1 MRQSL
6 QIARVFGIPIEINYS
21 WIIIFL
27 LITWSLAAGYY
38 PVLLPLRNEYV
49 YWSAAV
55 VSAVLLFVSLLL
67 HELSHSLVAINSG
80 IPIKKIS
87 LFIFGGVAHMEK
99 EPESSSVEL
108 KIALAGPACSFVIA
122 ALCFL
127 AAFLLPNRGAW
138 QIAVAVLLYMG
149 LVNSAIVIFNSIP
162 GFPLDGGRVFRAV
175 LWHFVGDLRSSTR
188 IATYFGKFFSYLIM
202 SLGIFFLYRQE
213 FLNGIW
219 FLVLGLFLHEAA
231 EMSYQQLILKK
242 ALVGV
247 HVKDVM
253 SEDVI
258 SVSPGLSLDRLV
270 NEYFFKHRYMGFP
283 VVENG
288 MLKGI
293 VTLHDVKAFPQEQ
306 WPSTA
311 VYQAMTPARHDLIV
325 CPETD
330 CLEALL
336 QVTKSGLGRL
346 LVVDQGRLTGII
358 TQRGLVKLFEIKTNL
373 CS

>member
-1 MRQSL
+1 MKQSL
-6 QIARVFGIPIEINYS
+6 QVARVFGIPIEINYS
-21 WIIIFL
+21 WIVIFL
-27 LITWSLAAGYY
+27 LITWSLAVGYY
-38 PVLLPLRNEYV
+38 PVFLPFRSEYV
-49 YWSAAV
+49 YWSTAA
-55 VSAVLLFVSLLL
+55 VSAVLLFGSLLL

-99 EPESSSVEL
+99 EPERSSVEL
-108 KIALAGPACSFVIA
+108 KIALAGPACSLAIA
-122 ALCFL
+122 VVCFA
-127 AAFLLPNRGAW
+127 AAFLLPNYGPW
-138 QIAVAVLLYMG
+138 QITVSVLFYMG
-149 LVNSAIVIFNSIP
+149 MVNSAIVIFNSIP
-162 GFPLDGGRVFRAV
+162 GFPLDGGRVFRAI
-175 LWHFVGDLRSSTR
+175 LWSFTGDLRSSTR
-188 IATYFGKFFSYLIM
+188 IATYFGKAFSYLIM
-202 SLGIFFLYRQE
+202 FVGIFFLYRQE
-213 FLNGIW
+213 FLNGVW

-258 SVSPGLSLDRLV
+258 SVPPDLSLDKLV

-283 VVENG
+283 VVESG
-288 MLKGI
+288 LLKGI
-293 VTLHDVKAFPQEQ
+293 VTLHDVKEFPQDE
-306 WPSTA
+306 WPSTT
-311 VYQAMTPARHDLIV
+311 VSKAMTPVRQDLVV
-325 CPETD
+325 CPDTD